1 LSKHKIIQIL
11 IVVLITC
18 AITTSLVAQTGMSD
32 VPTSHWAYDAV
43 RFLIEA
49 NILGGMPDG
58 TYQGNANTT
67 RYQMAFALY
76 RTIQYMQG
84 GTPISIQP
92 GISPGVVQEIEELRY
107 LVQSVAI
114 TTERIGQQYEQIN
127 RRLDQMNLQGTPD
140 ISRLS
145 GSVENLQQRVAS
157 LDRVLASVSAKQLQ
171 MESQQTAMRNEMESI
186 QNKIL
191 TQNFDMQKLAD
202 SVHSIEEQ
210 DLISDIAIARRDIYA
225 LNLLN
230 QSHSDQ
236 IQELKGMQGQLTL
249 MTWVAVGG
257 VLLGAAGLVVGII
270 AMQNQGQ

>member
-1 LSKHKIIQIL
+1 MSNQKKIRIL
-11 IVVLITC
+11 IVVLVTC
-18 AITTSLVAQTGMSD
+18 VMTASLFTQTGMND

-76 RTIQYMQG
+76 RTIQYLQG

-92 GISPGVVQEIEELRY
+92 GISHGVAQEIEELRY

-114 TTERIGQQYEQIN
+114 TTERIGQQYEQIT
-127 RRLDQMNLQGTPD
+127 RRFDQMNIQGTPD

-145 GSVENLQQRVAS
+145 GNVENLQQRVAS
-157 LDRVLASVSAKQLQ
+157 LDRVVASVSAKQLQ
-171 MESQQTAMRNEMESI
+171 MESQQTAMFTEIESI

-191 TQNFDMQKLAD
+191 TQNFDIQKLAD
-202 SVHSIEEQ
+202 SVRSIEEQ

-225 LNLLN
+225 LNLLS

-236 IQELKGMQGQLTL
+236 IQEIKGMQGQITL
-249 MTWVAVGG
+249 MTWVAIGG
-257 VLLGAAGLVVGII
+257 ALLGAAGLVVGII
-270 AMQNQGQ
+270 AMQNQNQ